1 MTLNQNVKL
10 IIKNGRWL
18 TSGLVA
24 GAVIGVIAGIAVT
37 KITPGQNET
46 TIEQSKLSAQTL
58 GWDSLDKITVTSK
71 AFDTKND
78 TKLAHNLETA
88 LTQVYAKLGKPQSK
102 TAVVEKPIPITAS
115 TTQAPKIEK
124 PEPPATTT
132 NNPVPKTETKVTNAG
147 AYADGTGEMDINTA
161 TLQQIDDVPRMST
174 TTAKDIYDYIHQKG
188 PIKSFSEL
196 DSIKNVGEKTLEKL
210 RSLFHIKK

>member
-1 MTLNQNVKL
+1 MTPKQNVKL

-46 TIEQSKLSAQTL
+46 TIEQSKLAAQTL
-58 GWDSLDKITVTSK
+58 GWDSLDKVTATSK
-71 AFDTKND
+71 AFDIKND
-78 TKLAHNLETA
+78 TKLARNLETA
-88 LTQVYAKLGKPQSK
+88 LTQAYTKQGKPQPK
-102 TAVVEKPIPITAS
+102 TTDVIKPTLITAS
-115 TTQAPKIEK
+115 TTQAPKTEK
-124 PEPPATTT
+124 PESPATT
-132 NNPVPKTETKVTNAG
+132 NNQVLKTETKVTNTG
-147 AYADGTGEMDINTA
+147 AYADGTGEIDINTA

-174 TTAKDIYDYIHQKG
+174 TTAKDIYNHIHQKG
-188 PIKSFSEL
+188 PIKTFSEL
-196 DSIKNVGEKTLEKL
+196 DYIKNVGEKTLEKL

>member
-58 GWDSLDKITVTSK
+58 GWDSLDKITATSK

-78 TKLAHNLETA
+78 TKLTRNLETA
-88 LTQVYAKLGKPQSK
+88 LTQVYAKLGKPQPK
-102 TAVVEKPIPITAS
+102 TTDVMKPTLITAS

-124 PEPPATTT
+124 PEQPTTT
-132 NNPVPKTETKVTNAG
+132 NNQVPKTQTKVANTG
-147 AYADGTGEMDINTA
+147 AYADGTGEIDINTA

-174 TTAKDIYDYIHQKG
+174 TTAKDIYNYIHQKG
-188 PIKSFSEL
+188 SIKSFAEL
-196 DSIKNVGEKTLEKL
+196 DFIKNVGEKTLEKL

>member
-1 MTLNQNVKL
+1 MSDKPNIEL

-18 TSGLVA
+18 TSGLIA
-24 GAVIGVIAGIAVT
+24 GAIIGVIAGIAVT

-46 TIEQSKLSAQTL
+46 TIEQSKFAAQTL
-58 GWDSLDKITVTSK
+58 GWGSLDKITATSK

-78 TKLAHNLETA
+78 VKLTQNLETA
-88 LTQVYAKLGKPQSK
+88 LTQAYAMLGKPQPK
-102 TAVVEKPIPITAS
+102 TAAVEKPTLITAS
-115 TTQAPKIEK
+115 TTQALKIEK
-124 PEPPATTT
+124 PEPSATT
-132 NNPVPKTETKVTNAG
+132 NNQVPKTQTKVTNTG
-147 AYADGTGEMDINTA
+147 AYADGTGEIDINTA

-174 TTAKDIYDYIHQKG
+174 TTAKNIYDYIHQKG

>member
-1 MTLNQNVKL
+1 MSDKPNIEL

-18 TSGLVA
+18 TSGLIA
-24 GAVIGVIAGIAVT
+24 GAIIGVIAGIAVT
-37 KITPGQNET
+37 RITPGQNET

-58 GWDSLDKITVTSK
+58 GWDSLDKITAASK

-78 TKLAHNLETA
+78 VKLARNLEMA
-88 LTQVYAKLGKPQSK
+88 LTQAYAMLGRPQPK
-102 TAVVEKPIPITAS
+102 TAAVEKPTLITAS

-124 PEPPATTT
+124 SNQTVAT
-132 NNPVPKTETKVTNAG
+132 NNPVPKTQIKVENTDM
-147 AYADGTGEMDINTA
+147 YADGTGETDINTA

-174 TTAKDIYDYIHQKG
+174 TTAKDIYDFIHQKG